1 MLKAQT
7 QTESAENTVFPW
19 AADSAVDEVSPSQ
32 PDRGYSEVH
41 PPLKTLQRASW
52 AVWSLENQEKG
63 KFGTELR
70 V

>member
-1 MLKAQT
+1 MNENKIRYFSGQWMLKAQT

-41 PPLKTLQRASW
+41 PPLKTLQSVKRCNRA
-52 AVWSLENQEKG
+52 L
-63 KFGTELR
+63 
-70 V
+70 